1 MDSLSLILGWP
12 TPLLPLKV
20 AKIQSLICYHY
31 SLKKREGKLSVELP
45 HGQFFFERME
55 KRKDALNFPTTETN
69 LERLKD
75 FFKEY
80 ICLDTKYVVIQL

>member
-20 AKIQSLICYHY
+20 AKIQNLICYHY

-45 HGQFFFERME
+45 HGQFFLREWKKERM
-55 KRKDALNFPTTETN
+55 L
-69 LERLKD
+69 
-75 FFKEY
+75 
-80 ICLDTKYVVIQL
+80 